1 MQQQIESVILSNVG
15 NRLTQELAY
24 GLIMSVT
31 HLAQQAVESAVR
43 TATAGGGDIAGAVGE
58 AHQQPT
64 AAQPPVAGQATAY
77 VDPAY
82 VRTDADAGAPP
93 SAEKPQR
100 VGKARTARKA
110 RQ

>member
-43 TATAGGGDIAGAVGE
+43 TASGGVGDDAGAVAE
-58 AHQQPT
+58 AQQP
-64 AAQPPVAGQATAY
+64 AVVAQPPMPGQATAY

-82 VRTDADAGAPP
+82 VRTDADGGAPR
-93 SAEKPQR
+93 SAERPER